1 MKTKFFLLFVI
12 TIVFYSC
19 RNNSNKQIER
29 DEQVL
34 EFRSTLQKSD
44 TTMMLK
50 LCDDAMENLKNKQID
65 EVLAAL
71 HEYSD
76 STKEVRPLSESTA
89 KKYRRMFELFPVLQY
104 ERIYYSF
111 QLEGCNDVK
120 YRVTFATAEAAK
132 TDKAPQTAFMFN
144 PVKVD
149 GTWKLCV
156 KTAGQETDPYR
167 R

>member
-12 TIVFYSC
+12 SIVFYSC

-50 LCDDAMENLKNKQID
+50 LCDDAMENLKNKKID

-132 TDKAPQTAFMFN
+132 TGVEEEKKKEEE
-144 PVKVD
+144 KV
-149 GTWKLCV
+149 V
-156 KTAGQETDPYR
+156 EETEEEAKKR
-167 R
+167 RKEERRNFL